1 MKENILD
8 IRQVQCKAHKTLH
21 QATVER
27 EGTWVDFKLEPAWL
41 FSQKIDR
48 GRQIWVLA

>member
-8 IRQVQCKAHKTLH
+8 IRQVQCKAHRTLH

-27 EGTWVDFKLEPAWL
+27 EGTWVDFKLELHGYFP
-41 FSQKIDR
+41 KK
-48 GRQIWVLA
+48 